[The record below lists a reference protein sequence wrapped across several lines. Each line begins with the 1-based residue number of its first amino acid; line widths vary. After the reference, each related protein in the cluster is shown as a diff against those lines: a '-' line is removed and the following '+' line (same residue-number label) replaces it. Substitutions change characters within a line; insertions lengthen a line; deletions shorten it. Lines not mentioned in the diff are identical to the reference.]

1 MYSNQKGP
9 QATSFLRFSL
19 SRHHG
24 RAYPRPYTLKF
35 CPSKNCPVFSC
46 HEVSGVLDKTHNPPS
61 FVLLKFPWF
70 GPNFKGIAVKSVVD
84 LSADSSGDVTPH
96 SWQKITGETPD
107 VCSDKR
113 KPRMLLR
120 LQRRRTKN
128 NRRNQNQKWLLLFC
142 WPLVAQCH
150 YTILEV
156 LSNKRKPRM
165 LLRHRTS

>member
-24 RAYPRPYTLKF
+24 RAYPRPYTSKF

-120 LQRRRTKN
+120 LQRRRTKD
-128 NRRNQNQKWLLLFC
+128 NRRNIKKIEEKNSINKRLKR
-142 WPLVAQCH
+142 
-150 YTILEV
+150 
-156 LSNKRKPRM
+156 NKRKKKQKKCKIYSM
-165 LLRHRTS
+165 IIWNC